1 MSKDLERERAARHN
15 AAEVPESTVVREM
28 STWAAHL
35 RTVGWLRWRLWQR
48 RWYREGPFLRGF
60 GVLATGLAVVMGCL
74 CFLLA
79 LGLGIALFPLA
90 NPAVVLITW
99 GALIGFFVAV
109 RVSGVLVGL
118 QRGDG
123 LPLDNLLHLPFSPHQ
138 VFLLNFALSQLTL
151 STVIFVPAF
160 LGLGIASAVALDFRN
175 VVLIP
180 ASLALVLCVA
190 AVIYQVQGW
199 IVSAMVSKRNR
210 VALGAL
216 LFMAL
221 VLLIQIPHLYR
232 IQVGQEAV
240 SQQEATGAA
249 AASSDNAHD
258 GDPRAE
264 VERMTREYTGVS
276 SQRLPRGWVAHG
288 SADGPGSTP
297 WLTVAATISLLAMT
311 ILSLRG
317 SYRATL
323 ARYRD
328 GHTRAARPQHE
339 RAARPRRRV
348 PSPGALESPVVA
360 IARVTLQQWLR
371 SVHGKMALLAP
382 LVLLS
387 FVFMSKIVFPGLVDA
402 DTLPLT
408 AIGVMTVVGVPLAL
422 SCNLFAFDGHGF
434 YLYRFAG
441 VPPKTLLLG
450 KCLALLPQFVVLA
463 GAALTV
469 VAVVGSILATHVLA
483 TVFQGGIVFLACC
496 VTGSALSMRLPY
508 AVSLTSMN
516 SRGRPSTGLLALLV
530 ELVVAASLILIA
542 AGALAAEQA
551 FHEAGHEFP
560 VYLVLSMLEFGVSV
574 VGFRVLLGR
583 LARELVERSDHIL
596 DTVAVIN

>member
-1 MSKDLERERAARHN
+1 MS
-15 AAEVPESTVVREM
+15 
-28 STWAAHL
+28 
-35 RTVGWLRWRLWQR
+35 
-48 RWYREGPFLRGF
+48 
-60 GVLATGLAVVMGCL
+60 
-74 CFLLA
+74 
-79 LGLGIALFPLA
+79 
-90 NPAVVLITW
+90 
-99 GALIGFFVAV
+99 
-109 RVSGVLVGL
+109 
-118 QRGDG
+118 
-123 LPLDNLLHLPFSPHQ
+123 
-138 VFLLNFALSQLTL
+138 
-151 STVIFVPAF
+151 
-160 LGLGIASAVALDFRN
+160 
-175 VVLIP
+175 
-180 ASLALVLCVA
+180 
-190 AVIYQVQGW
+190 
-199 IVSAMVSKRNR
+199 
-210 VALGAL
+210 
-216 LFMAL
+216 
-221 VLLIQIPHLYR
+221 
-232 IQVGQEAV
+232 QEAV
-240 SQQEATGAA
+240 SKQDATVVAA
-249 AASSDNAHD
+249 PSSDDPHD

-264 VERMTREYTGVS
+264 VARMTREYTGVS
-276 SQRLPRGWVAHG
+276 SERLPRGWVAHG
-288 SADGPGSTP
+288 SEDGPGSTP
-297 WLTVAATISLLAMT
+297 WLTVIATISLLATT

-328 GHTRAARPQHE
+328 GHTRAARPQHA
-339 RAARPRRRV
+339 RAARQRRRV

-382 LVLLS
+382 LVLLA

-450 KCLALLPQFVVLA
+450 KYLGLLPQFVVLA

-496 VTGSALSMRLPY
+496 VMGSELSMRLPY

-516 SRGRPSTGLLALLV
+516 SRARPSTGLLALLV

-574 VGFRVLLGR
+574 VAFRALLGR